1 MSPCPSSAS
10 APIWSRMV
18 RESILDETWKEW
30 FDGLNL
36 TSLDDGSTLLTG
48 ILDDSTALHS
58 VLNKIRNLNMDLVS
72 VSFKEVSED
81 HNEMQ

>member
-1 MSPCPSSAS
+1 MPRLYTIVIAHQ
-10 APIWSRMV
+10 
-18 RESILDETWKEW
+18 LDETWKEW
-30 FDGLNL
+30 FDD
-36 TSLDDGSTLLTG
+36 LDLISKGDGTTLLSG

-81 HNEMQ
+81 HDEMQ

>member
-1 MSPCPSSAS
+1 MPRLYTIVIAHL
-10 APIWSRMV
+10 
-18 RESILDETWKEW
+18 LDETWKEW

-48 ILDDSTALHS
+48 ILDDSTALYS

-72 VSFKEVSED
+72 VSFKEVSEGHD
-81 HNEMQ
+81 EMQ